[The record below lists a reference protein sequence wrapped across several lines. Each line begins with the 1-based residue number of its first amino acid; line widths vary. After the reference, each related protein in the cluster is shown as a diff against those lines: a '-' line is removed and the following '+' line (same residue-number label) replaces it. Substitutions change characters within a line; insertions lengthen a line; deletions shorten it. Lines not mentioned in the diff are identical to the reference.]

1 MFGMNRVAE
10 GVWNDV
16 RKKFCVGDGVTGSNG
31 LVRWLGQVN
40 VGHSWVKVLRCASR
54 DVSDTL
60 RWRENKHSRR

>member
-16 RKKFCVGDGVTGSNG
+16 RKKFSVGDGVTGSNG

-40 VGHSWVKVLRCASR
+40 VGHRS
-54 DVSDTL
+54 
-60 RWRENKHSRR
+60 